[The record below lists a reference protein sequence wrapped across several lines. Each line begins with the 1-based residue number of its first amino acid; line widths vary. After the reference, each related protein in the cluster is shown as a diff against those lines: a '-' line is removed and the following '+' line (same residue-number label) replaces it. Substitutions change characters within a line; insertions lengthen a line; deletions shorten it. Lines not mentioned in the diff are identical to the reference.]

1 MQVWCSKYPDLGL
14 KNQILTGAHS
24 PGMFRINGPL
34 SNNKD
39 FANDFNCSLGSKRTQ
54 KRNVKSGNNDM

>member
-1 MQVWCSKYPDLGL
+1 MQVWCSKYRDLGL

-34 SNNKD
+34 SNNED
-39 FANDFNCSLGSKRTQ
+39 FANDFNCSLGSKMNPVE
-54 KRNVKSGNNDM
+54 KCEVW